1 MHRQRAQSAHHH
13 TFTVVLCSTTD
24 NCAHAAF
31 AAAAVSRVRSLT
43 DDQVSFMIRG
53 FTRLEIPEGELV
65 ISQGEAGDHFYIVVS
80 GRYEASLSQ
89 LSGDVVA
96 EYGGADSFGELAL
109 LYNAPRA
116 ATIRCTAGAP
126 GGLANGLQGGV
137 LWALER
143 KRFRHVMVHTNA
155 SSLASKAEHFLKSV
169 PMLSA
174 LTDAQVGWEAPSLI
188 AIPA

>member
-1 MHRQRAQSAHHH
+1 M
-13 TFTVVLCSTTD
+13 
-24 NCAHAAF
+24 
-31 AAAAVSRVRSLT
+31 RSLT

-53 FTRLEIPEGELV
+53 FTRLEIPEGEIV
-65 ISQGEAGDHFYIVVS
+65 ISQGEAGDHFYLVVS

-89 LSGDVVA
+89 YS
-96 EYGGADSFGELAL
+96 GADSFGELAL

-126 GGLANGLQGGV
+126 GGLASGLQGGV

>member
-1 MHRQRAQSAHHH
+1 M
-13 TFTVVLCSTTD
+13 
-24 NCAHAAF
+24 
-31 AAAAVSRVRSLT
+31 RSLT

-53 FTRLEIPEGELV
+53 FTRLEIPEGEIV
-65 ISQGEAGDHFYIVVS
+65 ISQGEAGDHFYLVVS

-89 LSGDVVA
+89 LSGEVVA

-126 GGLANGLQGGV
+126 GGLASAPHGGV

>member
-13 TFTVVLCSTTD
+13 TFTGALQHH
-24 NCAHAAF
+24 NYAHAAF

-89 LSGDVVA
+89 LS
-96 EYGGADSFGELAL
+96 L
-109 LYNAPRA
+109 
-116 ATIRCTAGAP
+116 
-126 GGLANGLQGGV
+126 
-137 LWALER
+137 
-143 KRFRHVMVHTNA
+143 
-155 SSLASKAEHFLKSV
+155 
-169 PMLSA
+169 
-174 LTDAQVGWEAPSLI
+174 
-188 AIPA
+188 

>member
-1 MHRQRAQSAHHH
+1 MHRQRAQSTHHH
-13 TFTVVLCSTTD
+13 TFTGALQHHNYT
-24 NCAHAAF
+24 HAAF

-89 LSGDVVA
+89 LSGEVVA

-126 GGLANGLQGGV
+126 GGLASGLHGGV

-174 LTDAQVGWEAPSLI
+174 LTDAQVGWEAPSLS
-188 AIPA
+188 ATPA